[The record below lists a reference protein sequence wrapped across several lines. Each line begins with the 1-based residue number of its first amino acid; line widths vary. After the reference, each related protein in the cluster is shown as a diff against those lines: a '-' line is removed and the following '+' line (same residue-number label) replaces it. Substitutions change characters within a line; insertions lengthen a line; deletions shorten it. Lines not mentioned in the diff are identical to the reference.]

1 MIGTEEIQARI
12 PHRFPMLL
20 VDEVAAVE
28 PGRHLV
34 ARKTVSRAE
43 ACQIRPGADPAYPV
57 HLMIESWLQA
67 AALLMLW
74 CEPCPDARLG
84 RVLLAGALDDVTIV
98 GHAGPGDVIE
108 HQVRLVRVVA
118 DTAIL
123 LGETRIGSR
132 TVLEVGHFVAALR
145 ATSDLAPD

>member
-20 VDEVAAVE
+20 VDEVTAVV
-28 PGRHLV
+28 PGQHLV
-34 ARKTVSRAE
+34 ARKTVSRTE
-43 ACQIRPGADPAYPV
+43 AGQIRPAADPAYPV

-74 CEPCPDARLG
+74 CEPSPDARLG

-98 GHAGPGDVIE
+98 GHAGAGDVLE
-108 HQVRLVRVVA
+108 HRVRLVRVVA

-145 ATSDLAPD
+145 ATSDL